1 MASNQKQ
8 IDRTTANEYKGH
20 AGIRIK
26 IFSFIIVWCTTLKE
40 QNETNHVWISEPE
53 KNSRRRK
60 KQIRWKLNQIESNG
74 MSNAECLCD
83 CWGSGS
89 GWHLISRY
97 GRTQFMQSD
106 FFYWSSSVQ
115 RGPHKWIIYVYI
127 TQTAEMIATAVYS
140 IWFEFRP
147 FFHFTFLIES
157 HYVETKNDF

>member
-40 QNETNHVWISEPE
+40 QNETNHVWNVWISEPE

-97 GRTQFMQSD
+97 GRTQFMQCLYGR
-106 FFYWSSSVQ
+106 FFLLEQQ
-115 RGPHKWIIYVYI
+115 RAARPTQVDYICIYN
-127 TQTAEMIATAVYS
+127 AARRNDCHRS
-140 IWFEFRP
+140 I
-147 FFHFTFLIES
+147 
-157 HYVETKNDF
+157 